1 MSTTLRIAL
10 LAGLLALASNLA
22 IIGFIHLQT
31 RDEIVS
37 TLRRQVAE
45 ESTSMA
51 GVYKA
56 RGLAGLKQ
64 EIADSVEVGDPQLAV
79 AVLGG
84 DGRPLFGNVE
94 TVLQPKP
101 PLSASVRAALVN
113 IRGNATPLEAAVSL
127 RRLSGGNWLLN
138 GRTVPEG
145 VSLRETLERSLL
157 VALAVSV
164 LLGLLCGVLIG
175 EYVDRRVRQIVRVAD
190 RISGGDMSRRV
201 PLSGARDS
209 FEGLARQINQMLD
222 RISTLMGE
230 LRMLTDSLA
239 HDLRSPVGRLRAAAD
254 AALSA
259 KSPEERD
266 QMLGAV
272 IRQSDALMRILSTAL
287 EIARSE
293 AFTSQNQFSWFD
305 PALLAEELVEM
316 YEPLAEEA
324 GAAVTLDRTNIV
336 LPIFGHRQLLAQAL
350 SNLIENSIKYAS
362 SGEAIAVVVRD
373 EDSTLNLGV
382 ADKGPGIPEERRE
395 EARRRFGRLD
405 PSRTAEGAGLG
416 LSLVQAIAHLH
427 QGELMLADNAPGLIA
442 LLQLP
447 IRGRPNEAEPPLRHT
462 LN

>member
-127 RRLSGGNWLLN
+127 RRLSGGDWLLN

-382 ADKGPGIPEERRE
+382 ADKGPGIPEERRD

-427 QGELMLADNAPGLIA
+427 QGELMLADNAPGLVA

>member
-382 ADKGPGIPEERRE
+382 ADKGPGIPEERRD

>member
-45 ESTSMA
+45 ESASMA
-51 GVYKA
+51 DVYKA
-56 RGLAGLKQ
+56 HGLRGLKQ
-64 EIADSVEVGDPQLAV
+64 EISDSVEVGDPQLAV
-79 AVLGG
+79 AVL
-84 DGRPLFGNVE
+84 DRSGRPVFGNVDAM
-94 TVLQPKP
+94 LQPKP
-101 PLSASVRAALVN
+101 PLSASVRTALLK
-113 IRGNATPLEAAVSL
+113 ISDEQTPLEATVSL
-127 RRLSGGNWLLN
+127 RRLSAGAWLLN

-145 VSLRETLERSLL
+145 VSLRETLERSLW
-157 VALAVSV
+157 VALVVSV
-164 LLGLLCGVLIG
+164 VLGLLCGLLLG
-175 EYVDRRVRQIVRVAD
+175 QYADRRVREIARVAD

-201 PLSGARDS
+201 PETGANDS
-209 FEGLARQINQMLD
+209 FEELGRQINHMLD
-222 RISTLMGE
+222 RISTLMSE

-259 KSPEERD
+259 KTTEERD

-272 IRQSDALMRILSTAL
+272 IRQSDSLMRILSTAL

-305 PALLAEELVEM
+305 PAQLAEELVEM
-316 YEPLAEEA
+316 YEPLAEEG
-324 GAAVTLDRTNIV
+324 GAVVTLDRAKMI

-350 SNLIENSIKYAS
+350 SNLIENAIKYAS

-373 EDSTLNLGV
+373 EDSTLSLGV
-382 ADKGPGIPEERRE
+382 ADRGPGIPEELRS

-427 QGELMLADNAPGLIA
+427 QGELVLADNAPGLIA

-447 IRGRPNEAEPPLRHT
+447 IRGRGENFEPPGAIPPR
-462 LN
+462 